1 MITDADRTPEFYAR
15 AGLPAN
21 ESSMHFR
28 QDDGFVHALD
38 LRTINPRQAYELAVH
53 GGWRR

>member
-28 QDDGFVHALD
+28 QDDGFVHAVD